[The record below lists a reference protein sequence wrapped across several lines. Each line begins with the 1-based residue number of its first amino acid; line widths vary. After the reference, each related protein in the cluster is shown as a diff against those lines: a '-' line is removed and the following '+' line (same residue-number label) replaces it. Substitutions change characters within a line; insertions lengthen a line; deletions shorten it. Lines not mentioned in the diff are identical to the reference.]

1 MKKALLLIFLCA
13 VTAAMPLISVASSV
27 PEFSFASE
35 MDEVR
40 VSVVNGKSVRVQN
53 AMGET
58 MEIYNITGVRI
69 ATHKIDA
76 LDKTINPGLSRGC
89 YIVKIGKT
97 VRKISIL

>member
-1 MKKALLLIFLCA
+1 
-13 VTAAMPLISVASSV
+13 MPLRSVASS
-27 PEFSFASE
+27 FSEYAFASE

-40 VSVVNGKSVRVQN
+40 VSVVNGNSVRVQN
-53 AMGET
+53 ATGGT

-69 ATHKIDA
+69 ATYKIDA
-76 LDKTINPGLSRGC
+76 PDKTFNPGLSRGC